1 MASLSRRPADD
12 GRSIGRPVAG
22 TLPSRASC
30 ECGDKLTSMS
40 RTLDTGTDDLLAHV
54 DGAVG
59 VITFNRPE
67 RRNALSEG
75 IYGGFDRVLPELAA
89 DTDVRVIMVTGA
101 GGAFCAGGDVKG
113 MNEANQSGGRRPG
126 QPDGVEDRVAYLRR
140 RQRAVSLALHEHP
153 KPVVAALP
161 GAAAGAGLSIALA
174 ADIRLAA
181 ERSLLVTAF
190 ANVGAS
196 GDFGGSWFLTQL
208 VGPAKAKE
216 LYFMSPRLSSA
227 EALELGIVNQVLP
240 DDDFGAAALAWC
252 QNLAER
258 APIAQRLMKENINR
272 ALHVDLAA
280 ALDAEAPNMIRA
292 MSTADH
298 REAAAAFVEKRS
310 PSFIGE

>member
-1 MASLSRRPADD
+1 MA
-12 GRSIGRPVAG
+12 
-22 TLPSRASC
+22 
-30 ECGDKLTSMS
+30 
-40 RTLDTGTDDLLAHV
+40 RTIDTGSDDLLARV
-54 DGAVG
+54 EGAVG
-59 VITFNRPE
+59 VITFNRPD

-75 IYGGFDRVLPELAA
+75 IYRGFEQVLPAMED
-89 DTDVRVIMVTGA
+89 DTDVRVVMVTGN

-113 MNEANQSGGRRPG
+113 MNEANQAGGRRAG
-126 QPDGVEDRVAYLRR
+126 QPDGQEDRVAYLRR

-153 KPVVAALP
+153 KPVVAAIP

-181 ERSLLVTAF
+181 ERALLVTAF

-216 LYFMSPRLSSA
+216 LYFTSPRLSSQ
-227 EALELGIVNQVLP
+227 EALHLGLVNQVLP
-240 DDDFGAAALAWC
+240 DDGFDDAALAWC
-252 QNLAER
+252 QSLAER

-310 PSFIGE
+310 PTFIGE

>member
-1 MASLSRRPADD
+1 M
-12 GRSIGRPVAG
+12 
-22 TLPSRASC
+22 
-30 ECGDKLTSMS
+30 GDTI
-40 RTLDTGTDDLLAHV
+40 DTGSDDLLARV
-54 DGAVG
+54 EGNVG
-59 VITFNRPE
+59 IITFNRPE

-75 IYGGFDRVLPELAA
+75 VYSGFADALPAMAEHP
-89 DTDVRVIMVTGA
+89 DVRVVMVTGT
-101 GGAFCAGGDVKG
+101 GGAFCAGGDVKE
-113 MNEANQSGGRRPG
+113 MNESHQAGGSRSG
-126 QPDGVEDRVAYLRR
+126 QPDGVEERVTYMRV

-181 ERSLLVTAF
+181 ERAVLVTAF

-216 LYFMSPRLSSA
+216 LYFTSSRLSA
-227 EALELGIVNQVLP
+227 REAADLGLVNQVFP
-240 DDDFGAAALAWC
+240 DDGFDDAALDWC
-252 QNLAER
+252 QSLAQQ
-258 APIAQRLMKENINR
+258 APIAQRLMKENLNR
-272 ALHVDLAA
+272 ALHCDLAT
-280 ALDAEAPNMIRA
+280 ALDAEATNMVRS

-310 PSFIGE
+310 PNFIGR

>member
-1 MASLSRRPADD
+1 M
-12 GRSIGRPVAG
+12 GRTI
-22 TLPSRASC
+22 
-30 ECGDKLTSMS
+30 
-40 RTLDTGTDDLLAHV
+40 DTGTDDLLAEV
-54 DGAVG
+54 DGSVG
-59 VITFNRPE
+59 IITFNRPE

-75 IYGGFDRVLPELAA
+75 VYQGFERALPAMA
-89 DTDVRVIMVTGA
+89 SDTEVRVVMVTGA

-113 MNEANQSGGRRPG
+113 MNEANQSGARRGDQPEG
-126 QPDGVEDRVAYLRR
+126 QEDRVAYLRR
-140 RQRAVSLALHEHP
+140 RQRAVSLAIHEHP
-153 KPVVAALP
+153 KPVIAALP

-181 ERSLLVTAF
+181 ERAILVTAF

-216 LYFMSPRLSSA
+216 LYFTSPRLSAADS
-227 EALELGIVNQVLP
+227 LELGLVNQILP
-240 DDDFGAAALAWC
+240 DDGFADAALNWC
-252 QNLAER
+252 RALAER

-272 ALHVDLAA
+272 ALHVDLAT

-292 MSTADH
+292 MGTADH

-310 PSFIGE
+310 PTFTGQ

>member
-1 MASLSRRPADD
+1 MPQPD
-12 GRSIGRPVAG
+12 G
-22 TLPSRASC
+22 
-30 ECGDKLTSMS
+30 KLIHMGSTI
-40 RTLDTGTDDLLAHV
+40 DTGSDDLLARV
-54 DGAVG
+54 EGGVG
-59 VITFNRPE
+59 IITFNRPE

-75 IYGGFDRVLPELAA
+75 IYRGFETALPAMA
-89 DTDVRVIMVTGA
+89 SNTDVRVVMLTGA

-113 MNEANQSGGRRPG
+113 MNEANQSGGRRAG
-126 QPDGVEDRVAYLRR
+126 QPDGLEDRVAYLRS
-140 RQRAVSLALHEHP
+140 RQRAVSLAIHEHP

-181 ERSLLVTAF
+181 ERALLVTAF

-216 LYFMSPRLSSA
+216 LYFTSPRLSA
-227 EALELGIVNQVLP
+227 GEAHDLGLVNQVLP
-240 DDDFGAAALAWC
+240 DDNFEQAALEWC
-252 QNLAER
+252 QSMAQR
-258 APIAQRLMKENINR
+258 APIAQRLMKENLNR
-272 ALHVDLAA
+272 ALHCDLAT